1 MPSSGGWCGRLSW
14 CWTTRRYIFVEF
26 RNKIAFLLGRREVDG
41 GLAEEMAFHI
51 AERTDELV
59 REGVAPAEARRRA
72 QLEFGSVARVAEDT
86 RSAWQFGWVEEFFSD
101 LRYAARGLRR
111 EPGFLATAVLS
122 LALGIGV
129 NTAIFSLTVE
139 FLLSNPS
146 VRDGSTLAYVRLGGS
161 SHMGL
166 EQYQFVRDAKA
177 FPGAAGYRAES
188 EINWRNGEETRR
200 LFAMRV
206 TGNLFG
212 MAGIPVL
219 AGRGIAEGDE
229 AVAVVSY
236 RMSQGKLGGDPGVV
250 GRTLILDGRP
260 HLVIGVLPED
270 HRTLTGMGLQPDLYT
285 TIKRGQGDVQLYL
298 RLPEGMAPATVMR
311 RLEMVAAELD
321 KAMPERMFKYAED
334 IKLTPVNGVARVATE
349 KSLSLFFFMLM
360 AVVTLL
366 LGIACLNVSGLLL
379 ARASARGQE
388 FAIRASLG
396 AGKGRLLR
404 QMLTESML
412 LAVLGTVAGLGLN
425 LILTQVLSSVPLDLP
440 VPIQIRIDP
449 DWRLLGYASGVGLLT
464 ALMVGMLPAMRA
476 AGAGVL
482 KEAEH
487 QVSGRL
493 TLRRVLVVAQVATS
507 MIVLTTAVLFGRNLM
522 ESVGM
527 RSGFDLDKRM
537 YVSVRLVPEN
547 YPDAAA
553 LGAFAERA
561 RGVLAAV
568 PGVESVAA
576 TRMIPFNDD
585 TTNGGT
591 VRTDV
596 SDAEVRIKHHSN
608 RVGPGYFRTL
618 GVGLVA
624 GREFVDRDED
634 VVILN
639 ESFARMAFGDV
650 SAVGHRVR
658 FGGRERM
665 VVGVVR
671 DSKYAW
677 MGDYQRPAAFEPF
690 RADRS
695 RLQFMVRAGVDPET
709 LVRPLLRT
717 AGGLDA
723 GASVEVK
730 PMKRAMGMAYLP
742 SQVGAGLLGLMGVL
756 GLLLTG
762 IGLYGL
768 MAYSVARRVREI
780 GLRVALGAAP
790 GRVLAL
796 VFGEGAWLVGLGLGI
811 GLFAAFF
818 VTKPLATYLVE
829 GVRTTDPLTYLA
841 VSGLMVFCGWLA
853 CAVPARRALRIE
865 PMEALRWE

>member
-1 MPSSGGWCGRLSW
+1 M
-14 CWTTRRYIFVEF
+14 EF
-26 RNKIAFLLGRREVDG
+26 RNKLAFLLGRREVDG

-51 AERTDELV
+51 EERTDELV
-59 REGVAPAEARRRA
+59 RAGVPLAEARRRA
-72 QLEFGSVARVAEDT
+72 RLEFGSVAVMAEES
-86 RSAWQFGWVEEFFSD
+86 RGAWQFGWVEEFLAD

-129 NTAIFSLTVE
+129 NTAIFSLTME

-146 VRDGSTLAYVRLGGS
+146 VRDGSTLAYARLAGS
-161 SHMGL
+161 SHLGL
-166 EQYQFVRDAKA
+166 AQYEFVRDAKA

-229 AVAVVSY
+229 AVAVISH
-236 RMSQGKLGGDPGVV
+236 RMWQGKLGGDPAVV
-250 GRTLILDGRP
+250 GRSLILDGRP
-260 HLVIGVLPED
+260 HTVIGVLPED

-285 TIKRGQGDVQLYL
+285 TIQRGQGEVQLYL
-298 RLPEGMAPATVMR
+298 RLPEGMAPGTAKQ

-321 KAMPERMFKYAED
+321 KAMPERVFKYVDD
-334 IKLTPVNGVARVATE
+334 IRLIPVNGVARVATE

-379 ARASARGQE
+379 ARASARAQE

-396 AGKGRLLR
+396 AGKGRLVR
-404 QMLTESML
+404 QMLTESLL
-412 LAVLGTVAGLGLN
+412 LAVLGTVAGLALN
-425 LILTQVLSSVPLDLP
+425 LALTRLVSGLDLDLP
-440 VPIQIRIDP
+440 VPIQVRIDP

-464 ALMVGMLPAMRA
+464 AFLVGILPALRA
-476 AGAGVL
+476 GDL
-482 KEAEH
+482 KETEH
-487 QVSGRL
+487 QVGGRL
-493 TLRRVLVVAQVATS
+493 GLRRVLVVAQVAVS
-507 MIVLTTAVLFGRNLM
+507 MIVLTTAVLFARNLV

-527 RSGFDLDKRM
+527 RPGFDLDKTM
-537 YVSVRLVPEN
+537 FVSVRLVPEN
-547 YPDAAA
+547 YADAAA
-553 LGAFAERA
+553 RGAFAERA
-561 RGVLAAV
+561 LGVLAAV
-568 PGVESVAA
+568 PGVESVAS

-585 TTNGGT
+585 TTHGGG
-591 VRTDV
+591 VRTDL
-596 SDAEVRIKHHSN
+596 SDSLVRMKYHFNH
-608 RVGPGYFRTL
+608 VGPGYFKTL

-624 GREFVDRDED
+624 GREFVERDEN
-634 VVILN
+634 VVIVN
-639 ESFARMAFGDV
+639 ESLARLAFGAV
-650 SAVGHRVR
+650 AAVGHRVR
-658 FGGRERM
+658 FGERER
-665 VVGVVR
+665 VIVGVVR

-677 MGDYQRPAAFEPF
+677 MGDFERPAAFEPF
-690 RADRS
+690 VADSARV
-695 RLQFMVRAGVDPET
+695 QFMVRAGVDPET

-717 AGGLDA
+717 AGGLDV

-730 PMKRAMGMAYLP
+730 PMQRAMGMAYLP

-796 VFGEGAWLVGLGLGI
+796 VFGEGAWLVGLGLGL
-811 GLFAAFF
+811 GLLAAYF
-818 VTKPLATYLVE
+818 VTRPLARFLVE
-829 GVRTTDPLTYLA
+829 GVSPSDPLTYLA

>member
-1 MPSSGGWCGRLSW
+1 M
-14 CWTTRRYIFVEF
+14 EF
-26 RNKIAFLLGRREVDG
+26 RNKLAFLLGRREVDG
-41 GLAEEMAFHI
+41 GLAQEMAFHV

-59 REGVAPAEARRRA
+59 GAGVPLGEARRRA
-72 QLEFGSVARVAEDT
+72 RLEFGSAARVAEDA
-86 RSAWQFGWVEEFFSD
+86 RGAWQFGWLEEFFAD

-111 EPGFLATAVLS
+111 EPAFMATAVLS

-129 NTAIFSLTVE
+129 NTAIFSLTME

-146 VRDGSTLAYVRLGGS
+146 VRDGSTLAYARLAGS
-161 SHMGL
+161 SYMGL
-166 EQYQFVRDAKA
+166 DEYQFVRDAKA

-212 MAGIPVL
+212 MAGIPVA
-219 AGRGIAEGDE
+219 AGRGIADGDE
-229 AVAVVSY
+229 AVVVVSH
-236 RMSQGKLGGDPGVV
+236 RMWQGKLGGDPGVV
-250 GRTLILDGRP
+250 GRSLILDGRP
-260 HLVIGVLPED
+260 HTVIGLLPED

-285 TIKRGQGDVQLYL
+285 TIQRGQGEVQLYL
-298 RLPEGMAPATVMR
+298 RLPEGMARATALR

-321 KAMPERMFKYAED
+321 KAMPGRDFKFAND
-334 IKLTPVNGVARVATE
+334 IQLIPVNGAARVATE
-349 KSLSLFFFMLM
+349 KSLTLFFFMLM

-379 ARASARGQE
+379 ARASSRAHE

-396 AGKGRLLR
+396 AGRGRLLR
-404 QMLTESML
+404 QLLTESLL
-412 LAVLGTVAGLGLN
+412 LAVLGTVAGLALN
-425 LILTQVLSSVPLDLP
+425 LVLTRLVSGLDFDLP
-440 VPIQIRIDP
+440 VPIQVRIDP

-464 ALMVGMLPAMRA
+464 ALLVGMLPALRA
-476 AGAGVL
+476 AGAGVM

-487 QVSGRL
+487 QVGGRL
-493 TLRRVLVVAQVATS
+493 TLRRGLVVAQVAVS
-507 MIVLTTAVLFGRNLM
+507 MIVLTTAVLFARNLV

-527 RSGFDLDKRM
+527 RPGFDLEKTM

-547 YPDAAA
+547 YASVAARA
-553 LGAFAERA
+553 AFAERA
-561 RGVLAAV
+561 LGVLAAV

-585 TTNGGT
+585 TTHGGG
-591 VRTDV
+591 VRTDL
-596 SDAEVRIKHHSN
+596 SDSLVRMKYHSN
-608 RVGPGYFRTL
+608 HVGPGYFKTL

-624 GREFVDRDED
+624 GREFVERDEN
-634 VVILN
+634 VVIVN
-639 ESFARMAFGDV
+639 ESLARLAFGDV
-650 SAVGHRVR
+650 AAVGHRVR
-658 FGGRERM
+658 FGERERM
-665 VVGVVR
+665 IVGVVR

-677 MGDYQRPAAFEPF
+677 MGDFQRPAAFEPF
-690 RADRS
+690 VADSARV
-695 RLQFMVRAGVDPET
+695 QFMVRAGVDPET

-811 GLFAAFF
+811 GLLAAYF
-818 VTKPLATYLVE
+818 VTRPLARFLVE
-829 GVRTTDPLTYLA
+829 GVSTSDPVTYLA